1 MKNSVNIGII
11 GLGGR
16 GASMVEVMAKMEDVN
31 ILAVCDKYQDRRSE
45 ERR

>member
-16 GASMVEVMAKMEDVN
+16 GTGMMSVMAKMEDIN
-31 ILAVCDKYQDRRSE
+31 ILAV
-45 ERR
+45 